1 MKKQSIFLA
10 VIVVLCLAI
19 TAGGSNAADIEMKP
33 TTWTAVTYIDTSSQH
48 FAQQKAMC
56 DAIAERTNGRLN
68 IELYSVG
75 EFAFGGTDMFA
86 VTTDRTIEMSMIST
100 SYVEGE
106 NTVMSILE
114 WPMLCRDNRDLE
126 KALETLR
133 PYLDEEF
140 SAKNVTLLDW
150 WSTMGLGFYGVGK
163 TPQSLADFKNL
174 KIRLYS
180 VPITNVLLNYGV
192 VPISMSVTEVVP
204 ALQRGVVNAALTG
217 CLYAYD
223 MSWYDICDWA
233 FIMNIAGATNG
244 IWVNNDALHELPEA
258 VQKIVWEE
266 AANYHNVNIK
276 YNESE
281 TQNCVDGMAKN
292 GCEVV
297 YCSDADYEQAA
308 VYAIDVWKDMAA
320 KSGKKFETALADV
333 RKTLDK

>member
-1 MKKQSIFLA
+1 MKKHFLFFA
-10 VIVVLCLAI
+10 ILATLCLVF
-19 TAGGSNAADIEMKP
+19 TARGADAADIKSKP
-33 TTWTAVTYIDTSSQH
+33 ITWTAVTYSDTSSQH
-48 FAQQKAMC
+48 FAQQQAMC
-56 DAIAERTNGRLN
+56 DAISKRTKGLLN

-75 EFAFGGTDMFA
+75 EFAFGGTDLFA
-86 VTTDRTIEMSMIST
+86 VTTDRTIEMSLVST

-114 WPMLCRDNRDLE
+114 WPMLCRDNKDLS
-126 KALETLR
+126 KALEVLK
-133 PYLDEEF
+133 PYLNEEF
-140 SAKNVTLLDW
+140 SSKNVTLLNW

-163 TPQSLADFKNL
+163 APKSLADFKNL
-174 KIRLYS
+174 KTRLYS
-180 VPITNVLLNYGV
+180 VPITNVLLNYQI

-204 ALQRGVVNAALTG
+204 ALQRGVVSAALTG

-266 AANYHNVNIK
+266 TRNYHNVNIK
-276 YNESE
+276 YNENE
-281 TQNCVDGMAKN
+281 TQNSIDGMAKK

-297 YCSDADYEQAA
+297 YCSDEDYKQAA
-308 VYAIDVWKDMAA
+308 VYAVDIWAQMAA
-320 KSGKKFETALADV
+320 KGGKKFESALADV
-333 RKTLDK
+333 LAALGK

>member
-1 MKKQSIFLA
+1 MKKQILTLA
-10 VIVVLCLAI
+10 IIATLCLAL
-19 TAGGSNAADIEMKP
+19 TVCSADAADIEMKP
-33 TTWTAVTYIDTSSQH
+33 TTWTAVAYIDTSSQH
-48 FAQQKAMC
+48 FAQQQAMC
-56 DAIAERTNGRLN
+56 DAISKRTDGLLN

-114 WPMLCRDNRDLE
+114 WPMLCRNNEDLR
-126 KALETLR
+126 KALEALK

-140 SAKNVTLLDW
+140 SSKNVTLLNW

-163 TPQSLADFKNL
+163 TPQNLTDFKNL

-192 VPISMSVTEVVP
+192 VPVSMSVTEVVP

-258 VQKIVWEE
+258 VQQIVREE
-266 AANYHNVNIK
+266 AQNYHNVNIQ
-276 YNESE
+276 YNETQ
-281 TQNCVDGMAKN
+281 TQNCIDGMAKN

-297 YCSDADYEQAA
+297 YCSDEDYEQAA
-308 VYAIDVWKDMAA
+308 VYAIDVWTDMAA
-320 KSGKKFETALADV
+320 KGGKKYESALADV
-333 RKTLDK
+333 RKALGK